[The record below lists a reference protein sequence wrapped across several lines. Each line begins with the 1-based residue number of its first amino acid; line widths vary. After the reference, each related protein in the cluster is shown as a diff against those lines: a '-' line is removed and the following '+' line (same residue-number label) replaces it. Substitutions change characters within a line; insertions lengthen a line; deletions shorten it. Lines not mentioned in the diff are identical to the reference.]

1 MTDLLARRA
10 AALDAADPLAHLR
23 ERFVPAPDVVAY
35 LDGNSLGRPIA
46 GTAERLAAFVR
57 DGWGGR
63 LIRGWDERW
72 LAEPERLGDEIGRV
86 ALGAAPGQTLV
97 GDSTTVL
104 LYKAARAALAAR
116 PGRTEIV
123 LDAANFPTDRYLLA
137 GIAEELGHRLVVLDP
152 PADGGVTPSMVA
164 GVVGPRTALVLL
176 SHVAFRSAYM
186 TDAEAVTRLAHEAGA
201 LVLWDLSH
209 STGAVPVALD
219 AWGADLAAGCTYKY
233 LNGGPGAPAFVYV
246 ASRLQDELRQPI
258 QGWLGAAD
266 PFLMGE
272 RYEPAEGV
280 RRFTSGTPP
289 ILGMLPIAD
298 MLALLDEAG
307 MPAVRAKS
315 VALTEFALDVVDELL
330 APAGVRVESPRD
342 AGVRGSHV
350 TVAHPAFAGL
360 LQALWA
366 RGVVPDFRGPDGLR
380 VGLSPLSTSFQE
392 VLAGLSAVREELVG
406 G

>member
-1 MTDLLARRA
+1 VIEDLVRRA
-10 AALDAADPLAHLR
+10 AQLDAEDPLAGFR
-23 ERFVPAPDVVAY
+23 DRFEPSAGLTAY
-35 LDGNSLGRPIA
+35 LDGNSLGRPVR
-46 GTAERLAAFVR
+46 GMAERVAGFVR
-57 DGWGGR
+57 DQWGGR

-72 LAEPERLGDEIGRV
+72 LAEPERLGDEIGRI

-116 PGRTEIV
+116 PDRTEIV
-123 LDAANFPTDRYLLA
+123 LDSANFPTDRYLLA
-137 GIAEELGHRLVVLDP
+137 GIADELGSRLVVLDP
-152 PADGGVTPSMVA
+152 PVDGGVTPAMVA
-164 GVVGPRTALVLL
+164 EAVGSRTALVLL
-176 SHVAFRSAYM
+176 SHVAFRSGYM
-186 TDAEAVTRLAHEAGA
+186 TDAAAITRVAHDAGA

-209 STGAVPVALD
+209 STGAVPVELD
-219 AWGADLAAGCTYKY
+219 AWGADLAAGCSYKY

-246 ASRLQDELRQPI
+246 AARLQAELWQPI
-258 QGWLGAAD
+258 QGWLGTAD
-266 PFLMGE
+266 PFRMGE
-272 RYEPAEGV
+272 RYEPAPGV

-315 VALTEFALDVVDELL
+315 VALTAFAIEVADALL
-330 APAGVRVESPRD
+330 APAGVRLESPRD
-342 AGVRGSHV
+342 AAVRGSHI
-350 TVAHPAFAGL
+350 TLAHAAFADL
-360 LQALWA
+360 LEPLWR

-392 VLAGLSAVREELVG
+392 VLDGLSAVREVLVG

>member
-1 MTDLLARRA
+1 MTDRLARRA
-10 AALDAADPLAHLR
+10 AELDAADPLAPLR
-23 ERFVPAPDVVAY
+23 DRFEPAEGVVAY
-35 LDGNSLGRPIA
+35 LDGNSLGRPVV

-57 DGWGGR
+57 EEWGAR
-63 LIRGWDERW
+63 LIRAWDEGW

-123 LDAANFPTDRYLLA
+123 LDAAEFPTGRYLLA
-137 GIAEELGHRLVVLDP
+137 GIAAELGHRLVVLEP
-152 PADGGVTPSMVA
+152 PVDGGITPAMVGA
-164 GVVGPRTALVLL
+164 AVGSRTALVLL
-176 SHVAFRSAYM
+176 SHVAFRSAYI
-186 TDAEAVTRLAHEAGA
+186 TDAAEITRITHEAGA

-209 STGAVPVALD
+209 STGAVPVELD
-219 AWGADLAAGCTYKY
+219 EWDADLAAGCGYKY
-233 LNGGPGAPAFVYV
+233 LNGGPGAPAFLYV
-246 ASRLQDELRQPI
+246 ASRLQAELRQPI
-258 QGWLGAAD
+258 QGWLGTAD

-272 RYEPAEGV
+272 RYEPAAGV

-298 MLALLDEAG
+298 TLALIDEAG

-315 VALTEFALDVVDELL
+315 VALTGFAIEVADALL
-330 APAGVRVESPRD
+330 APAGVRLESPRD
-342 AGVRGSHV
+342 PSRRGSHIML
-350 TVAHPAFAGL
+350 AHADFAGL
-360 LQALWA
+360 LDPLWR
-366 RGVVPDFRGPDGLR
+366 RGVVPDFRRPDGLR
-380 VGLSPLSTSFQE
+380 IGLAPLSTSFQE
-392 VLAGLSAVREELVG
+392 VLAGLSAVQKELVG

>member
-1 MTDLLARRA
+1 
-10 AALDAADPLAHLR
+10 
-23 ERFVPAPDVVAY
+23 
-35 LDGNSLGRPIA
+35 
-46 GTAERLAAFVR
+46 
-57 DGWGGR
+57 
-63 LIRGWDERW
+63 
-72 LAEPERLGDEIGRV
+72 
-86 ALGAAPGQTLV
+86 
-97 GDSTTVL
+97 
-104 LYKAARAALAAR
+104 
-116 PGRTEIV
+116 
-123 LDAANFPTDRYLLA
+123 
-137 GIAEELGHRLVVLDP
+137 
-152 PADGGVTPSMVA
+152 VTPSMVA

-298 MLALLDEAG
+298 MLALLDQAG